1 MILAVVVT
9 GLLMAGCEEEQASAD
24 VKMHRLIAEENRQL
38 KKQMDTLKSQM
49 QQQKEQLSQC
59 EQERQKYKENFD
71 ETLEER
77 IDQLMTIS
85 SQATSELM
93 AEIER
98 LKAELAKLKE
108 PGPAEVMQEQKQ
120 EKEKPDLVQ

>member
-1 MILAVVVT
+1 
-9 GLLMAGCEEEQASAD
+9 
-24 VKMHRLIAEENRQL
+24 
-38 KKQMDTLKSQM
+38 M